1 MISLSDACVDQAQ
14 PRAAEI
20 ISFPS
25 SRLTGHARRVAER
38 LAGAQSHREA
48 DMSLN
53 WALQARL
60 GQLVKAGLSPAQV
73 LDQRDD
79 FKRLI
84 HRQCIEIGSE
94 WMPAFPDDIRKGA
107 A

>member
-1 MISLSDACVDQAQ
+1 MT
-14 PRAAEI
+14 AEVV
-20 ISFPS
+20 SFPS
-25 SRLTGHARRVAER
+25 SRLVGHARRVAER
-38 LAGAQSHREA
+38 LAGAHSHREA
-48 DMSLN
+48 DLFLN
-53 WALQARL
+53 WALRARL

-84 HRQCIEIGSE
+84 HRQCIQIGAE
-94 WMPAFPDDIRKGA
+94 WMPADRDDSNRKGA

>member
-1 MISLSDACVDQAQ
+1 MIVRS
-14 PRAAEI
+14 AEI
-20 ISFPS
+20 VSFPS
-25 SRLTGHARRVAER
+25 ARLIGHAYRVAER
-38 LAGAQSHREA
+38 LAGARSHHEA
-48 DMSLN
+48 DMFLN
-53 WALQARL
+53 WALRARL
-60 GQLVKAGLSPAQV
+60 GQLVKAGLSPRQV

-84 HRQCIEIGSE
+84 HRQCIQLGSE